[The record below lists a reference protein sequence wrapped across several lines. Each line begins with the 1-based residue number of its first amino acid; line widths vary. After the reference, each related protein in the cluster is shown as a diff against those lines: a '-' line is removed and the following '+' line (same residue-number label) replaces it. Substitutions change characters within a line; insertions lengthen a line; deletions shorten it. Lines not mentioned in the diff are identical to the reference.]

1 MSTNK
6 DIADCLESL
15 STLSLRGFN
24 TFQAAR
30 EAVLQ
35 LLTEQLAMDASFF
48 TRIQED
54 TCEVVAAHNGSGRCA
69 IEVGTV
75 APLVMDFPVLLSDSH
90 EPAPLIRENLH
101 CGEST
106 FSTMFPCFG
115 SYIGVP
121 VVLSNGIFFGA
132 LSITHAEPRQ
142 FSLLEAKLLL
152 VLARLLATQIERDQE
167 LAECIW
173 AGKELIQ
180 ALATFPMEEKMG
192 KIIEE
197 KIFYE
202 KGE

>member
-1 MSTNK
+1 MRMSTNK
-6 DIADCLESL
+6 DAADYLESL
-15 STLSLRGFN
+15 STLSQRGFN

-35 LLTEQLAMDASFF
+35 LITEQLAMDASFF

-54 TCEVVAAHNGSGRCA
+54 KCEVVAAHNESGRCA

-75 APLVMDFPVLLSDSH
+75 VPLVTDFPVLMSGSN

-121 VVLSNGIFFGA
+121 VVLSDGTFFGA
-132 LSITHAEPRQ
+132 LSITDTEPRQ

-152 VLARLLATQIERDQE
+152 ALARLLATQIERDQE
-167 LAECIW
+167 LAECKW
-173 AGKELIQ
+173 AEQELIQ
-180 ALATFPMEEKMG
+180 ALATVSMEG
-192 KIIEE
+192 KN
-197 KIFYE
+197 
-202 KGE
+202 G

>member
-6 DIADCLESL
+6 DVADCLESL
-15 STLSLRGFN
+15 STLSQRGFN

-35 LLTEQLAMDASFF
+35 LLTEQLAMGSSFF

-54 TCEVVAAHNGSGRCA
+54 KCEVVAAHNASGRCA

-75 APLVMDFPVLLSDSH
+75 VPLVTDFPVLMSGSN
-90 EPAPLIRENLH
+90 EPMPLIRENLH
-101 CGEST
+101 CGESP

-121 VVLSNGIFFGA
+121 VVLSDDTFFGA
-132 LSITHAEPRQ
+132 LSSTDTEPRHL
-142 FSLLEAKLLL
+142 SLLEAKLLL

-167 LAECIW
+167 LAEC
-173 AGKELIQ
+173 KFFSTL
-180 ALATFPMEEKMG
+180 KRV
-192 KIIEE
+192 
-197 KIFYE
+197 E
-202 KGE
+202 KGQEL